1 VLEALGGRRTSLV
14 ILASSETFTAV
25 AADAAACAA
34 AAAASE
40 SFASRSAFVARP
52 SASLVAAC
60 GCEEC

>member
-1 VLEALGGRRTSLV
+1 LV

-25 AADAAACAA
+25 AADAAACAT